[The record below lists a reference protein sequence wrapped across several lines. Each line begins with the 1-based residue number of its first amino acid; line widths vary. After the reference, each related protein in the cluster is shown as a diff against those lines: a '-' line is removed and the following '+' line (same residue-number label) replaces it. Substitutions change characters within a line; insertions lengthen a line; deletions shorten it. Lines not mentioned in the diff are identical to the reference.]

1 MASKRKATHKK
12 KTTKK
17 ITKHKHQKNQKH
29 QKHTSLK
36 STSVDKLMEL
46 LRDASAGLARSKS
59 MQRETHIH
67 KLADIMHRIPV
78 PDSEFSLNVNMTPS
92 GKSSRSSKKSKSTHI
107 LSHKH
112 DNRNTKVNKNF
123 ASYYKM
129 ESSMS
134 YDDNGKRIMGV
145 ETTTNSMDPFV
156 HIKQF
161 NSAKKGNNKVM
172 HVDVPKSSSAIH
184 TNNLH

>member
-1 MASKRKATHKK
+1 MASKRKASRTK

-17 ITKHKHQKNQKH
+17 ITKHKHQKNP
-29 QKHTSLK
+29 SLK

-78 PDSEFSLNVNMTPS
+78 PDSEFSLNVNMQPSGNSGRS
-92 GKSSRSSKKSKSTHI
+92 GKSNKKGNMT
-107 LSHKH
+107 HKH
-112 DNRNTKVNKNF
+112 KYDTRNTKVNKNF

-134 YDDNGKRIMGV
+134 YDNSGKRVMGV
-145 ETTTNSMDPFV
+145 ETTTNSTDPFV

-161 NSAKKGNNKVM
+161 NSSKKGNNKVIQ
-172 HVDVPKSSSAIH
+172 VDVPKTTTMLH

>member
-1 MASKRKATHKK
+1 MASKRKASHKK

-17 ITKHKHQKNQKH
+17 ITKHKHQKH
-29 QKHTSLK
+29 QKNPSLK

-59 MQRETHIH
+59 LQRETHIH

-78 PDSEFSLNVNMTPS
+78 PDSEFSLNVNMPPSSNSGRS
-92 GKSSRSSKKSKSTHI
+92 GKSNKKGNMTHI

-112 DNRNTKVNKNF
+112 DNRNTKVSKNF
-123 ASYYKM
+123 AAYYKM

-134 YDDNGKRIMGV
+134 YDNSGKRVMGV
-145 ETTTNSMDPFV
+145 ETTTNSTDPFV
-156 HIKQF
+156 HIKQC

-172 HVDVPKSSSAIH
+172 QVDVPKSSTVIH